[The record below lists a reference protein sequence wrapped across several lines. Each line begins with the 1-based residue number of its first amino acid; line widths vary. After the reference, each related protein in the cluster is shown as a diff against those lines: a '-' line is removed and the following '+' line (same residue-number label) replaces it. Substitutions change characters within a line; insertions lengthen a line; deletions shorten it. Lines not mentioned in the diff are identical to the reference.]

1 MAKERIEKMLIIL
14 DEAEV
19 EKQVCRLARGKD
31 AAEILQFVSSGRTPG
46 RWRRRCANAANEDCH
61 VRCGQRSW

>member
-19 EKQVCRLARGKD
+19 QQVCRLAQSKD
-31 AAEILQFVSSGRTPG
+31 AAAVLQFITQVIGKKVETALRQ
-46 RWRRRCANAANEDCH
+46 RCK
-61 VRCGQRSW
+61 